1 MRSFVGFLKNTQGI
15 TTIEWVAL
23 CAVVLLAAMGISSF
37 VLQGVD
43 GLGGAVV
50 ENMEE
55 AADDLD

>member
-1 MRSFVGFLKNTQGI
+1 MRSFLGFLKKTHGI

-23 CAVVLLAAMGISSF
+23 CAIVLLAALGISSF

-50 ENMEE
+50 DNMEE
-55 AADDLD
+55 AADNLD